1 MYREAGRPIPPLHD
15 DPVIDYMIIEAIA
28 IKIRKEDKAA
38 EKQQTRRNWQHERSD
53 ALEQM
58 R

>member
-1 MYREAGRPIPPLHD
+1 M
-15 DPVIDYMIIEAIA
+15 MIEAIA

-38 EKQQTRRNWQHERSD
+38 EKRQATKNWQHERSD